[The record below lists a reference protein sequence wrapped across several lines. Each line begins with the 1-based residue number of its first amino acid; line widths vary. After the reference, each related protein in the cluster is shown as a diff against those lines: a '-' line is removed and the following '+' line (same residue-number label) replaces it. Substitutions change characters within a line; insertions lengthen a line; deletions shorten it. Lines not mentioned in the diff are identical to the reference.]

1 MKSYFQGR
9 KELFEGL
16 AIAQLE
22 KEWAEYPVFHID
34 FNGVDFT
41 QPDALDNKLEGLL
54 ASWESRYG
62 KTTYW
67 KNIGDRFAYVLRQAH
82 RMCGR
87 RCVVLVDEYDK
98 PMLDV
103 LDGHGDKAEDGC
115 GERRRDILKGFYS
128 VFKAADEDLHFV
140 LLSHS
145 RENLNE
151 LTGRYYLPQSFFDYK
166 SSTERALP
174 MLYQSGYLTIKAYN
188 PDMGSY
194 LLDFPNNEV
203 KNGFVSLVAS
213 DYLRP
218 YAADARKLYK
228 IGASFSSR
236 TGTVEEW
243 RTEQGEC

>member
-1 MKSYFQGR
+1 MNYWFATGTPSY
-9 KELFEGL
+9 
-16 AIAQLE
+16 
-22 KEWAEYPVFHID
+22 
-34 FNGVDFT
+34 
-41 QPDALDNKLEGLL
+41 LL
-54 ASWESRYG
+54 R
-62 KTTYW
+62 
-67 KNIGDRFAYVLRQAH
+67 
-82 RMCGR
+82 
-87 RCVVLVDEYDK
+87 
-98 PMLDV
+98 
-103 LDGHGDKAEDGC
+103 
-115 GERRRDILKGFYS
+115 
-128 VFKAADEDLHFV
+128 

-151 LTGRYYLPQSFFDYK
+151 LTGRYYLPQSFVDYK

-228 IGASFSSR
+228 IGVNFSSR